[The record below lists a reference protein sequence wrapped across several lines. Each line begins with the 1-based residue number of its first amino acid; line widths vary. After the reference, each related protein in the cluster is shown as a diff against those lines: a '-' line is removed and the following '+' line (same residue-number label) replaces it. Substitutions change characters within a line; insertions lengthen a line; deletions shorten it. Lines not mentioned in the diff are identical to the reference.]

1 MSATLKELSL
11 FILVVVFSVIVFYTG
26 QTVSKMQDE
35 MVNQE
40 AYFYGFSNLI
50 EENDRMHAFNN
61 EEKLY
66 EMESQF
72 WGVHFN

>member
-40 AYFYGFSNLI
+40 AYFYGLSCVMEESNTV
-50 EENDRMHAFNN
+50 HAINH